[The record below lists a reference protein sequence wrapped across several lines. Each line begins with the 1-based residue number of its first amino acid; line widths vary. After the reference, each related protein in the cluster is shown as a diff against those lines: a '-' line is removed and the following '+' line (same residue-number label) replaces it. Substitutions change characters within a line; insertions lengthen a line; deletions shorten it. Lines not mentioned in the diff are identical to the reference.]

1 MWDEGNSRDFV
12 DYGRYFVPER
22 ERQMAVVAGLIPATD
37 EPFQVVELCCGE
49 GLLAEVILDRYPAC
63 SLFGLDGSATMRRA
77 ARARLVRFGGRFR
90 CRDFDLADSA
100 WTDITGPI
108 QAVVSSLCI
117 HHLDGQGKQALFS
130 QVHRALAPGGAF
142 IVADLIQPAGD
153 LGLES
158 AAQGWDDAVRLQA
171 ARESDQQ
178 AIFDN
183 FRQMQW
189 NHFRTPDPFDKPSG
203 LLEQLKWLE
212 SAGFVEVDVYWMEAG
227 HAIYGGRQG

>member
-1 MWDEGNSRDFV
+1 
-12 DYGRYFVPER
+12 
-22 ERQMAVVAGLIPATD
+22 
-37 EPFQVVELCCGE
+37 
-49 GLLAEVILDRYPAC
+49 
-63 SLFGLDGSATMRRA
+63 
-77 ARARLVRFGGRFR
+77 
-90 CRDFDLADSA
+90 
-100 WTDITGPI
+100 
-108 QAVVSSLCI
+108 
-117 HHLDGQGKQALFS
+117 
-130 QVHRALAPGGAF
+130 
-142 IVADLIQPAGD
+142 VADLIQPAGD

-178 AIFDN
+178 AIFDK